1 MYRLEHPHSPVLVTP
16 VIEVLLYIHIGPV
29 SKQRRASDKE
39 KSLSNELRP
48 DDLSSYQDTPHGDRS
63 GPNKSLLTS
72 CPQSP
77 SVFENTPY
85 KKLLLQQWGKEIRV
99 MEGQKKR
106 EVLLADLAPDDNYS
120 LTFPPH
126 PFSEEGE
133 YNFSRWGYTLSSDS
147 SLYTFRGAPK
157 RHALSTDTER
167 EEIGSLPDC
176 VEPVSPERE
185 EDSDSEWVKKLP
197 IKKQL
202 VYLFNK
208 KEREKQALLL
218 EAEKKRSAHSQATAT
233 ESHVDVTSD
242 ISQDS
247 EDTKLDISDGE
258 QDDSTPVESPR
269 VHSTTSDQ
277 LLPTTETGYMSPL
290 PVQYSPSPQSSPNPV
305 SPLSMASSSQDS
317 ATSAPTSPK
326 IPHTPSPDPPP
337 QEEGDTT
344 SDQISESLHP
354 PTQLSRADS
363 CVSQVSST
371 LNSPQ
376 YLPVLKP
383 LVSDYVS
390 PASSPAVIH
399 TDERKVSSNKESQ
412 YSHHPIVTQ
421 DISPAEETP
430 RGNLIHSSVPQ
441 ENQYGS
447 HKVGLGQTKASS
459 LDSAISSDYRLSKTR
474 LTPDPPH
481 RRSLTS
487 HHSPRLIDSK
497 QLYQY
502 TPLSE
507 KRRHRDMI
515 ELAPS
520 RMDLSVQFGSPSM
533 DTDLPIT
540 PVESVT
546 PLSDVGSNLSAS
558 GKKVVSMKEYFKRKE
573 QSRASSSSS
582 QTHLHISPGH
592 TPPPPRRERSH
603 SNSSVNISEPSFWTE
618 CRRKEKRPDWDRD
631 RDRYHHTWDSSKSHS
646 RHHNKE
652 SAYRSKERSRD
663 KHKSKYRER
672 YRDRYEDSSG
682 HYTSRDHRRRAS
694 SGVFDETRSRHNTF
708 KNTEPSRPPC
718 PSLVE
723 IEPVSPENSGGED
736 NVISPTAYTSDRRF
750 STSTSLPFPHET
762 IPPDDSRILTL
773 KVLLRQTT
781 EQGNNI

>member
-1 MYRLEHPHSPVLVTP
+1 
-16 VIEVLLYIHIGPV
+16 
-29 SKQRRASDKE
+29 
-39 KSLSNELRP
+39 
-48 DDLSSYQDTPHGDRS
+48 
-63 GPNKSLLTS
+63 
-72 CPQSP
+72 
-77 SVFENTPY
+77 
-85 KKLLLQQWGKEIRV
+85 

-106 EVLLADLAPDDNYS
+106 KVLLADLAPDDNYS

-157 RHALSTDTER
+157 RHALSTDTEQ
-167 EEIGSLPDC
+167 EETGNLPDC
-176 VEPVSPERE
+176 MEPVSSERE
-185 EDSDSEWVKKLP
+185 EDSDSEWVKTLP

-208 KEREKQALLL
+208 KERERQALLL
-218 EAEKKRSAHSQATAT
+218 EAERKETAT
-233 ESHVDVTSD
+233 ESHADMTSD

-247 EDTKLDISDGE
+247 EDTKLDVSDGDQE
-258 QDDSTPVESPR
+258 DSTLVESPR

-277 LLPTTETGYMSPL
+277 MLPTAETGYMSPL

-337 QEEGDTT
+337 QEEGDPS
-344 SDQISESLHP
+344 SDQISESYHP

-390 PASSPAVIH
+390 PASSPAVIRSE
-399 TDERKVSSNKESQ
+399 ERPVSTNKESQ
-412 YSHHPIVTQ
+412 YPHHPIVTQ
-421 DISPAEETP
+421 DISPAEEAP
-430 RGNLIHSSVPQ
+430 RGKLINSPVPQ

-447 HKVGLGQTKASS
+447 HKVSLGQTKASS
-459 LDSAISSDYRLSKTR
+459 LDSVIGSDYRLSKTR
-474 LTPDPPH
+474 LIPDPPH
-481 RRSLTS
+481 RHSLTS

-497 QLYQY
+497 QLQLYQY
-502 TPLSE
+502 SPLQSHAE
-507 KRRHRDMI
+507 KRRHTLRDTI

-533 DTDLPIT
+533 DMDMPIT
-540 PVESVT
+540 PVEAVT
-546 PLSDVGSNLSAS
+546 PLSEVGSNLSAS
-558 GKKVVSMKEYFKRKE
+558 GKKVLSMKEYFKRKE

-646 RHHNKE
+646 RHHSKE

-682 HYTSRDHRRRAS
+682 HYSSRDHRRRAS
-694 SGVFDETRSRHNTF
+694 SGVFDETRSRYNTY
-708 KNTEPSRPPC
+708 KNTEPARPPC

-723 IEPVSPENSGGED
+723 IEPVSPENSDGED
-736 NVISPTAYTSDRRF
+736 NVTSPTAYPSDRRF
-750 STSTSLPFPHET
+750 STSLPFSHET
-762 IPPDDSRILTL
+762 IPPDDSRLLTL